1 MNDQREPTIR
11 GVPLSK
17 CTLEALVRERDASAD
32 YYEKHG
38 KTMPQMARQRAIEA
52 EIRRRN

>member
-17 CTLEALVRERDASAD
+17 CTLEALVRERDAAAD

-52 EIRRRN
+52 EIRRR